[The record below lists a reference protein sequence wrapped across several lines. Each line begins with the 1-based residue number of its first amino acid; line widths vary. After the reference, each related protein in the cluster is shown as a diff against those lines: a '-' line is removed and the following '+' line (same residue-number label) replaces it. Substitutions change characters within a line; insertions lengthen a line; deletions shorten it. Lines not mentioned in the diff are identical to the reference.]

1 MFPESQSHR
10 PLFETRHLGSVI
22 RVLTMQDVPF
32 FWSHGHESNELIFC
46 MHGIGSCADAFLPQR
61 DIADQLEHRLVAWDA
76 PGYRYSPDPID
87 EPGIDGWADAAAD
100 LIRSLGYERS
110 IVLGVSWG
118 GVTATRLA
126 LRNPDLVRALI
137 LADSSVGSGT
147 SSKQAEAMR
156 TRAASLTE
164 LGAAGFAEQRAP
176 LLVAETTP
184 SEVVE
189 NVQRLFADSIRM
201 PSYQWACNSMAE
213 ADHRDLLS
221 SIDAP
226 TLVICGEEDRVTPP
240 KLSAQLAEGIPN
252 STLVHVEA
260 AGHLANQEKPTD
272 FNAEVSK
279 FIRSVD

>member
-1 MFPESQSHR
+1 MFPESQSLK
-10 PLFETRHLGSVI
+10 PLFETAHLISVI

-32 FWSHGHESNELIFC
+32 YWSHGHESNDLIFC

-61 DIADQLEHRLVAWDA
+61 EIADQLEYRMVAWDA
-76 PGYRYSPDPID
+76 PGYRYSPDPVE
-87 EPGIDGWADAAAD
+87 EPGIDGWADAAAE

-126 LRNPDLVRALI
+126 LRNPDLVKALI

-147 SSKQAEAMR
+147 SSQQAEAMR
-156 TRAASLTE
+156 SRAATLTE
-164 LGAAGFAEQRAP
+164 LGAAEFAEQRAP
-176 LLVAETTP
+176 LLVAEATP

-189 NVQRLFADSIRM
+189 NVQQLFADSIRM
-201 PSYQWACNSMAE
+201 PAYQWACNSMAE
-213 ADHRDLLS
+213 ADHRDHLS
-221 SIDAP
+221 SIDAA

-240 KLSAQLAEGIPN
+240 KLSAQLAQGIPN

-260 AGHLANQEKPTD
+260 AGHLANQEKPQD
-272 FNAEVSK
+272 FNREISK
-279 FIRSVD
+279 FIQSID